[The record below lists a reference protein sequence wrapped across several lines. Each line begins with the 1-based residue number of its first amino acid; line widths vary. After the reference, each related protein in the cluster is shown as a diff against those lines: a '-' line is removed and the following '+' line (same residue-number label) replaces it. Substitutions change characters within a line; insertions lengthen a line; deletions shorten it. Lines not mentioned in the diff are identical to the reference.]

1 MSPPT
6 DLFYLVPDDDDDDET
21 PHSLSHLSPR
31 RASPSG
37 RATLTGGSLAMAASG
52 GSLGTPRAGVKNQ
65 IEEIVQKLQD
75 HDEALSRVDA
85 SIEKN
90 AVRVSRLR
98 AARRGG
104 GTRGSLPRRPA
115 CRPSHADPLVLLALP
130 PFTYLLQN
138 LADDSLKAVQAS
150 LKASL
155 ASLRDEM
162 NRKLQAMTIEIAQL
176 QKQMNVQRGEQNILA
191 QQSKDTTKRL
201 EVVAGHV
208 TDLAAELH
216 GDEAHVAVAGGATY

>member
-1 MSPPT
+1 MMIHFLTPYFTTSPINST
-6 DLFYLVPDDDDDDET
+6 LF
-21 PHSLSHLSPR
+21 
-31 RASPSG
+31 
-37 RATLTGGSLAMAASG
+37 
-52 GSLGTPRAGVKNQ
+52 
-65 IEEIVQKLQD
+65 
-75 HDEALSRVDA
+75 
-85 SIEKN
+85 
-90 AVRVSRLR
+90 
-98 AARRGG
+98 
-104 GTRGSLPRRPA
+104 
-115 CRPSHADPLVLLALP
+115 
-130 PFTYLLQN
+130 QN

-201 EVVAGHV
+201 EIVATHV
-208 TDLAAELH
+208 SELAAEVH

>member
-1 MSPPT
+1 MAGAGAG
-6 DLFYLVPDDDDDDET
+6 
-21 PHSLSHLSPR
+21 SLSHSQQLM
-31 RASPSG
+31 G
-37 RATLTGGSLAMAASG
+37 QSG
-52 GSLGTPRAGVKNQ
+52 GSMGTPRAGVKNQ

-75 HDEALSRVDA
+75 HDEMLSRIDA
-85 SIEKN
+85 SMEKN
-90 AVRVSRLR
+90 A
-98 AARRGG
+98 
-104 GTRGSLPRRPA
+104 
-115 CRPSHADPLVLLALP
+115 
-130 PFTYLLQN
+130 N

>member
-1 MSPPT
+1 VARFASAAG
-6 DLFYLVPDDDDDDET
+6 
-21 PHSLSHLSPR
+21 SR
-31 RASPSG
+31 RAAL
-37 RATLTGGSLAMAASG
+37 RVYERWLTARPFPPPLLTSLIL
-52 GSLGTPRAGVKNQ
+52 SLGSSFGPPPPPLSSRLPRPPPPPPLPSPLPAAAGVKNQ

-75 HDEALSRVDA
+75 HDEMLSRIDA
-85 SIEKN
+85 SMEKN
-90 AVRVSRLR
+90 A
-98 AARRGG
+98 
-104 GTRGSLPRRPA
+104 
-115 CRPSHADPLVLLALP
+115 
-130 PFTYLLQN
+130 N

>member
-1 MSPPT
+1 
-6 DLFYLVPDDDDDDET
+6 
-21 PHSLSHLSPR
+21 
-31 RASPSG
+31 
-37 RATLTGGSLAMAASG
+37 
-52 GSLGTPRAGVKNQ
+52 VKNQ

-75 HDEALSRVDA
+75 HDEMLSRIDA
-85 SIEKN
+85 SMEKN
-90 AVRVSRLR
+90 A
-98 AARRGG
+98 
-104 GTRGSLPRRPA
+104 
-115 CRPSHADPLVLLALP
+115 
-130 PFTYLLQN
+130 N

>member
-1 MSPPT
+1 MT
-6 DLFYLVPDDDDDDET
+6 
-21 PHSLSHLSPR
+21 
-31 RASPSG
+31 
-37 RATLTGGSLAMAASG
+37 ASG
-52 GSLGTPRAGVKNQ
+52 TTLGSPRAGVKNQ
-65 IEEIVQKLQD
+65 IEEIIQKLQD

-90 AVRVSRLR
+90 AVSFTIRVGVTCHSFNNIYLPIYLF
-98 AARRGG
+98 
-104 GTRGSLPRRPA
+104 SL
-115 CRPSHADPLVLLALP
+115 LL
-130 PFTYLLQN
+130 FNLLQN

-201 EVVAGHV
+201 EIVATHV
-208 TDLAAELH
+208 SELAAEVH